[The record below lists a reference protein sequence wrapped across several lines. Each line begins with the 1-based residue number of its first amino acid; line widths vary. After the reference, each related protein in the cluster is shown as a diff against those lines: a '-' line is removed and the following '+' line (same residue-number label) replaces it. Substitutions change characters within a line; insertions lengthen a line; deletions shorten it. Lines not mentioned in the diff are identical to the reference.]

1 MKKVR
6 FLLLLLIPVLG
17 FSQNSR
23 SITGQVFSKTD
34 GLPLP
39 GASVFVD
46 SKSIANETGVE
57 GIIES
62 TSIGAITDFD
72 GNFSL
77 TIPNG
82 ITKLT
87 VSYMGYETQML
98 YIGAKTSYEVYLV
111 EELNTLNEVVVTGY
125 QKVEKRKLTASVA
138 QVNMKDAQQ
147 IGVAS
152 VDQLLQGQAAGVV
165 VTSETGAPGTP
176 AKIRIRG
183 TASLSG
189 PQDPLWVIDGL
200 PLEGNDVPNFGDKD
214 NIDQLRNYAIAGI
227 NPDDIKDI
235 TILKDAAATAIYG
248 ARAANGVIVVTTKKG
263 TKGKMNINFS
273 ANTFYTMRP
282 DMDKLNLMNASEK
295 VAFELALAQRDD
307 LDFRVNK
314 GEVMRILN
322 SANELDAYRNNG
334 FSGLSNATQM
344 ALNSLK
350 ENQTNWGDLLYQSA
364 ANTQYSLSIAGGA
377 EKSDY
382 YFSLG
387 YYNEDGTT
395 IGTGYERYNITLK
408 NNYQLSDRFKAGVSL
423 FASQSNK
430 ESYVTG
436 TDAFTNPA
444 NYSRNA
450 NPYLAPYKE
459 DGSYNYD
466 QDIEGFEGRYVPFNF
481 LEERENTSYD
491 LNNNALK
498 AIFDASYS
506 ISNDLKLST
515 QLGLQL
521 NHNSTEKYGAA
532 DSYFTRKIREKTRR
546 YSSDRGGYYYFL
558 PEGGVIQNWEDNFF
572 QYNWK
577 SLLEYSTIIGD
588 KHEIEAMVGSELRR
602 SDSKIIA
609 TQGFGYDKKTLN
621 TKPIIFP
628 NESTANESTYR
639 AYDRATVENAYASFY
654 ATGSYTYDRK
664 YTLFGSVRYDGSNLF
679 GVDPKYKYLP
689 LWSTAGSWL
698 VSEEEFLRDN
708 NIISNLRLRA
718 SYGLQGNID
727 RNTSPFVVGEYN
739 NATILPGYN
748 ESSIVVTS
756 PPNDKLRWE
765 KTENYNLGADV
776 GFFDQ
781 RINMAFDFYQRKS
794 SDLIGLKSVPLE
806 NGFEF
811 TNLNW
816 AQVTNKGY
824 ELSIATRNITA
835 PNFKWTT
842 NFNISHNKSHVDKI
856 QIREN
861 SFLPSREGLPVNA
874 VFAIKTAGIDEN
886 GYPMFWKG
894 DEKVSAVEF
903 FDLVDP
909 WADFFPGYLTQSN
922 LSNEEFRGLFSY
934 VGDRDPKFSG
944 GFINTFTYKNLDFTV
959 ATNFNL
965 KQTVV
970 KNLPYNPSQVD
981 RGQNYTTDILNAW
994 SPNNTESNL
1003 PGIVGETSGT
1013 GDSWMAYKWFADLNP
1028 INTMSYL
1035 DTFVDEMSYLRV
1047 SSMRLGYSL
1056 PEAITSKLHINQ
1068 LRFNIE
1074 GRNLFVFS
1082 TDYSGYFDPETFGN
1096 IYAQPISKSIS
1107 LGLNVSF

>member
-6 FLLLLLIPVLG
+6 LLLLLLIPILG

-23 SITGQVFSKTD
+23 TITGQVFSKTD
-34 GLPLP
+34 GMPLP
-39 GASVFVD
+39 GASIFVD

-77 TIPNG
+77 TIPSG
-82 ITKLT
+82 IVKLT
-87 VSYMGYETQML
+87 VSYMGYETQIL
-98 YIGAKTSYEVYLV
+98 YIDSKTSFEVHLT
-111 EELNTLNEVVVTGY
+111 EDMNALSEVVVTGY
-125 QKVEKRKLTASVA
+125 QKVEKRKLAASVA

-282 DMDKLNLMNASEK
+282 DMDKLNLMNANEK
-295 VAFELALAQRDD
+295 VAFELSLAQRDD
-307 LDFRVNK
+307 LDFRTNK
-314 GEVMRILN
+314 GEVMRILT
-322 SANELDAYRNNG
+322 SANELDIYRNNG
-334 FSGLSNATQM
+334 FNGLSNATQM
-344 ALNSLK
+344 AINALK

-481 LEERENTSYD
+481 LEERDNTSYD

-498 AIFDASYS
+498 AIFDASYR
-506 ISNDLKLST
+506 INNDLKLST

-558 PEGGVIQNWEDNFF
+558 PEGGIIQNWEDNFF

-588 KHEIEAMVGSELRR
+588 KHEIETMVGSELRR
-602 SDSKIIA
+602 SNSKIIA

-628 NESTANESTYR
+628 NESTANESTYK

-698 VSEEEFLRDN
+698 VSEEEFFRDN

-824 ELSIATRNITA
+824 ELSIATRNINA

-874 VFAIKTAGIDEN
+874 VFALKTAGIDEN
-886 GYPMFWKG
+886 GYPLFWKG

-922 LSNEEFRGLFSY
+922 LSNEEFRGLFTY

-944 GFINTFTYKNLDFTV
+944 GFINTFKYKNLDFTV

-981 RGQNYTTDILNAW
+981 RGQNYTTDILNTW
-994 SPNNTESNL
+994 SPNNTGSNL
-1003 PGIVGETSGT
+1003 PGIVGETSGS

-1056 PEAITSKLHINQ
+1056 PETITSKLHINQ

-1082 TDYSGYFDPETFGN
+1082 SDYSGYFDPETFGN